1 MSDQQQPLL
10 RIRVQLS
17 ARDPD
22 ALHFL
27 LDAPVQAGA
36 GAVSFDGPVESV
48 PLARALFAIA
58 GVRQVAV
65 SGASINISKE
75 AGAQWAEMTGSIAA
89 AIRAT
94 LSGTDQPLGEAPEE
108 TGSED
113 DEWMLVAVNNLL
125 ASQINPSIAKHG
137 GSISAERVSDGTLY
151 IRMSGGCQGCAASQL
166 TLRGGVERILRG
178 ALPTL
183 KAIVDVTDHETG
195 TRPFFRRR
203 ADAGVASPLD
213 GASQAR
219 DEAAP
224 LAVRVRHRL
233 EALPPATP
241 TISYGALARSL
252 GHWLPGAVGK
262 VTRALEVTMHEDK
275 DAERP
280 FIAARAIS
288 RATGLPGKGFFDL
301 AHELARGP
309 DAGESERAFHARE
322 LARLAG
328 DGSAPGQ

>member
-1 MSDQQQPLL
+1 MSDQPVPI
-10 RIRVQLS
+10 RIRVQPS

-36 GAVSFDGPVESV
+36 GAVTFDGPAENA
-48 PLARALFAIA
+48 PLASALFAIA

-75 AGAQWAEMTGSIAA
+75 AGAQWAEMKARIAV

-94 LSGTDQPLGEAPEE
+94 LSSTDQPLGEAPEE

-137 GSISAERVSDGTLY
+137 GRISAERVSDGTLY

-195 TRPFFRRR
+195 TKPFFRRR
-203 ADAGVASPLD
+203 ADAGVASPLA

-219 DEAAP
+219 DDAAP
-224 LAVRVRHRL
+224 LAARVRQHL

-241 TISYGALARSL
+241 TIHYGALARAL
-252 GHWLPGAVGK
+252 GYWLPGSVGK
-262 VTRALEVTMHEDK
+262 VTVALEVTMHEDK
-275 DAERP
+275 DADRP

-301 AHELARGP
+301 AGELARGP
-309 DAGESERAFHARE
+309 EGGESEREFHARE
-322 LARLAG
+322 LARLMDAG
-328 DGSAPGQ
+328 TVTGQ

>member
-1 MSDQQQPLL
+1 MSDQPVPI
-10 RIRVQLS
+10 RIRVQPS

-36 GAVSFDGPVESV
+36 GAVTFDGPEAGA

-65 SGASINISKE
+65 SGASINIGKE
-75 AGAQWAEMTGSIAA
+75 AGAQWAEMKASIAV

-94 LSGTDQPLGEAPEE
+94 LAGTDQPLGEAPEE
-108 TGSED
+108 TGGED

-125 ASQINPSIAKHG
+125 TSHINPSIAKHG
-137 GSISAERVSDGTLY
+137 GRIIAERVSDGTLY
-151 IRMSGGCQGCAASQL
+151 IRMAGGCQGCAASQL

-203 ADAGVASPLD
+203 PDAGAASPLA
-213 GASQAR
+213 GTSRAR
-219 DEAAP
+219 DEAGT
-224 LAVRVRHRL
+224 LAVRARHHL

-241 TISYGALARSL
+241 TISYGALARAL
-252 GHWLPGAVGK
+252 GYWLPGAVGK

-275 DAERP
+275 DADRP

-301 AHELARGP
+301 ARELARGP
-309 DAGESERAFHARE
+309 DAGESEGEFHARE
-322 LARLAG
+322 MARLADAG
-328 DGSAPGQ
+328 PVPGR

>member
-1 MSDQQQPLL
+1 MSDQPLPQ
-10 RIRVQLS
+10 RIRVQPS
-17 ARDPD
+17 ARDPH

-36 GAVSFDGPVESV
+36 GAVTFDGPGEDA

-75 AGAQWAEMTGSIAA
+75 AEAQWAEMKAPIAV

-94 LSGTDQPLGEAPEE
+94 LSSAGKPLGEAPEE
-108 TGSED
+108 TGGED

-125 ASQINPSIAKHG
+125 ASHINPSIAKHG
-137 GSISAERVSDGTLY
+137 GRITAEHVSDGTLY

-195 TRPFFRRR
+195 TKPFFRRR
-203 ADAGVASPLD
+203 ADAGMASPLA
-213 GASQAR
+213 GSSQSR

-224 LAVRVRHRL
+224 LAARVRHHL
-233 EALPPATP
+233 ESLPPATP
-241 TISYGALARSL
+241 TISYGALARVL
-252 GHWLPGAVGK
+252 GYWLPGSVGK
-262 VTRALEVTMHEDK
+262 VTRALEVTMREDK
-275 DAERP
+275 DADRP

-301 AHELARGP
+301 ARELARGP
-309 DAGESERAFHARE
+309 EEGESEREFHARE
-322 LARLAG
+322 MARLAG
-328 DGSAPGQ
+328 AGPVPGR